1 MARPRFLDL
10 LQVYPFWVFDA
21 SGHAGNPL
29 FSIFDPVLG
38 FSACTTPE
46 ITIEHRTVQP
56 GNWEYKRRAVKT
68 ADVSPITMSRG
79 ARFYDSD
86 FFLWVSNA
94 VRGLQPLRRNLVLVH
109 FIGYRPLAAALP
121 GDKGSIFP
129 DEIAVTSL
137 ATRIPGRAWF
147 MAGCLPSRYKAGGD
161 FDAMASD
168 VSVQELEVQPE
179 YVHELT
185 IATLSP
191 ILGKAFSL
199 AAGTFEA
206 VTSARDF

>member
-1 MARPRFLDL
+1 
-10 LQVYPFWVFDA
+10 
-21 SGHAGNPL
+21 
-29 FSIFDPVLG
+29 
-38 FSACTTPE
+38 
-46 ITIEHRTVQP
+46 
-56 GNWEYKRRAVKT
+56 
-68 ADVSPITMSRG
+68 MSRG